1 MTAGNS
7 TRPTNGRAIPIDV
20 VGPSVALASTKKR
33 SRLGPFEIVWQF
45 WKDYAEKIAHYQ
57 TALLLSII
65 YFLIAGPTALLA
77 RLTGHRFLPDRPQSA
92 TSFWYD
98 TDMGRPADPQ
108 QYLKQ
113 F

>member
-1 MTAGNS
+1 MAVS
-7 TRPTNGRAIPIDV
+7 KNGRPAPADITS
-20 VGPSVALASTKKR
+20 PSITLASARKG
-33 SRLGPFEIVWQF
+33 SRLGPFELIWQF

-57 TALLLSII
+57 TAVLLSLI
-65 YFLIAGPTALLA
+65 YYLVAGPTALLA
-77 RLTGHRFLPDRPQSA
+77 RLTGHRFLPQLPKSA
-92 TSFWYD
+92 PTFWHE